1 MRLGIFVDGKTL
13 FYGLRDKKINFFKFK
28 AWLAEKNDVTYA
40 GYFNCLDNVNTKQS
54 FFGHVFKSGFRI
66 FIRNSIK
73 KFKDDTIA
81 FNLSDI
87 ELSLESIMNKD
98 LFDKIIIVSGKSDF
112 LPLVEVLT
120 IQGKL
125 VEIVGFNNNI
135 GNVYSKYNTRFIE
148 GFFESV

>member
-1 MRLGIFVDGKTL
+1 
-13 FYGLRDKKINFFKFK
+13 
-28 AWLAEKNDVTYA
+28 
-40 GYFNCLDNVNTKQS
+40 
-54 FFGHVFKSGFRI
+54 
-66 FIRNSIK
+66 
-73 KFKDDTIA
+73 
-81 FNLSDI
+81 
-87 ELSLESIMNKD
+87 MNKD